1 MAKERPRKKSRS
13 TADDYL
19 FLPQADEKQKWG
31 RGREREGEKEKE
43 KERDSK
49 RKEPPSN
56 L

>member
-13 TADDYL
+13 TADGYL
-19 FLPQADEKQKWG
+19 FLPQANEKQEMG
-31 RGREREGEKEKE
+31 EREGNREREGE